1 MHSFLQ
7 DFRFS
12 VRLLR
17 KSPGFAVVAI
27 ITLALGIGAN
37 TAIFTVV
44 NSLLLQPLPYPDA
57 NRLVFLNE
65 TFKSFPDVSLSY
77 ADFRDWEAH
86 NQVFS
91 GMGATQPQSYVLT
104 GGDSPLLLEGRNVSA
119 GFFAT
124 LGVTPVAG
132 RAFHAQDDKPGADP
146 VAMISY
152 RLWQERFGGSR
163 EAVGTAFTL
172 DQKSYTL
179 VGVLPRD
186 FDYKNGQND
195 VFVPIAQA
203 LTAEQLV
210 DRNAHNG
217 TYVIARLKPGVSLQQ
232 ARAEMSAI
240 AGRLGQ
246 QYPLTNQGVGC
257 QVTILQDLIMGETRP
272 WLLILLAAVGLVLLI
287 ACANMANLLL
297 ARASSREKE
306 ISIRAA
312 LGAGRWRLVRQVL
325 SESVLLALCGGTLG
339 VLLANVGVDALIKA
353 APDSLPRMHA
363 IHADSQVLLFTV
375 LISCLSGVLF
385 GLAPALHTS
394 RFHGALN
401 EGVRSTA
408 GPKRQSLRNGLVIA
422 EFAVSVLLLIGAGL
436 LVRSFS
442 RLLQVNPGMNSQNLL
457 TATIHLP
464 ENRYKTAAQVS
475 SFFRDLQHELLSL
488 PGINAA
494 AFNTPLP
501 FSFNEFDTGF
511 LLEGSPQPRQ
521 AELAEVF
528 VHYIDQN
535 YLGAMEIPLLQGR
548 NFSDSDTTTTPP
560 LVLVNRSFV
569 ARNFPNS
576 SPLGKRVRFGSY
588 QEITGPE
595 TAKNP
600 WYTIAGV
607 IGDVK
612 QYGLNAGND
621 AEVFFAF
628 NQISDPK
635 YSASHRSVV
644 LRFAAGSRQAIEQL
658 RQAVHQLDKDQPLSE
673 VATME
678 SLISASVAP
687 RRTSMFLLAMF
698 AGLAV
703 LLAAVGIYGVLS
715 YWVTQRTREIGIRMA
730 LGASRSEVMTMVGR
744 QTFAMVAAGLS
755 VGLVAA
761 YALARFMASQL
772 FGVSAHDVLTF
783 VAVPAL
789 VLVAACLSCV
799 LPVKRAAQVD
809 PIIALRHE

>member
-17 KSPGFAVVAI
+17 KSPGFAAVAI

-77 ADFRDWEAH
+77 ADFRDWESQ
-86 NQVFS
+86 NRVFS
-91 GMGATQPQSYVLT
+91 AMGATQPQSYVLT
-104 GGDSPLLLEGRNVSA
+104 GGEQPLLLEGRNVSA

-124 LGVTPVAG
+124 LGVTPAAG
-132 RAFHAQDDKPGADP
+132 RAFLAPDDKPGADP

-152 RLWQERFGGSR
+152 KLWQERFGGSQQ
-163 EAVGTAFTL
+163 AVGTALTL
-172 DQKSYTL
+172 DQKSYT
-179 VGVLPRD
+179 VIGVLPRD
-186 FDYKNGQND
+186 FDYRNGQND
-195 VFVPIAQA
+195 VFVPIGQT

-217 TYVIARLKPGVSLQQ
+217 TYSIARLKPGVTLQQ

-240 AGRLGQ
+240 ASRLGQ
-246 QYPLTNQGVGC
+246 QYPQTNQGVGC
-257 QVTILQDLIMGETRP
+257 QVTVLQDSIMGDTRP

-306 ISIRAA
+306 VSIRTA

-325 SESVLLALCGGTLG
+325 TESVLLALCGGSLG
-339 VLLANVGVDALIKA
+339 VLLASMGVNALIKA

-363 IHADSQVLLFTV
+363 IQVDSQVLLFTA
-375 LISCLSGVLF
+375 LISCFSGVLF

-394 RFHGALN
+394 RFRGALN
-401 EGVRSTA
+401 DGVRSTA
-408 GPKRQSLRNGLVIA
+408 GPNRQGLRNVLVIA
-422 EFAVSVLLLIGAGL
+422 ELAVSVLLLIGAGL

-442 RLLQVNPGMNSQNLL
+442 RLLQVNPGLNSQDLL

-475 SFFRDLQHELLSL
+475 GFFRDLQRELLSS
-488 PGINAA
+488 PGIRAA
-494 AFNTPLP
+494 ASNTPLP
-501 FSFNEFDTGF
+501 FSSNEFDTGF

-521 AELAEVF
+521 GEMAEVF
-528 VHYIDQN
+528 THYIDSN
-535 YLGAMEIPLLQGR
+535 YLGTMEIPLLQGR
-548 NFSDSDTTTTPP
+548 NFTDADTTSTPP
-560 LVLVNRSFV
+560 LILVNRSFA
-569 ARNFPNS
+569 ARNFPNAN
-576 SPLGKRVRFGSY
+576 PLGKRVRFGGY
-588 QEITGPE
+588 QDITGRE

-644 LRFAAGSRQAIEQL
+644 LRFASGPSQAIEQL

-687 RRTSMFLLAMF
+687 RRTSMFLLATF
-698 AGLAV
+698 AALAV

-715 YWVTQRTREIGIRMA
+715 FWVTQRTREIGIRMA
-730 LGASRSEVMTMVGR
+730 LGASRKEVMTMVGR
-744 QTFAMVAAGLS
+744 QTFAMVA
-755 VGLVAA
+755 VGLIVGLLAA
-761 YALARFMASQL
+761 YALARFLASQL
-772 FGVSAHDVLTF
+772 FGVSAHDAVTF
-783 VAVPAL
+783 VAVPVM
-789 VLVAACLSCV
+789 VLAAACLSCV
-799 LPVKRAAQVD
+799 LPVRRATLVD